1 MLSYIMFNKIES
13 KVYIINISECKI
25 MNCQLGKT
33 VSKTD
38 CAKYLL

>member
-1 MLSYIMFNKIES
+1 
-13 KVYIINISECKI
+13 
-25 MNCQLGKT
+25 